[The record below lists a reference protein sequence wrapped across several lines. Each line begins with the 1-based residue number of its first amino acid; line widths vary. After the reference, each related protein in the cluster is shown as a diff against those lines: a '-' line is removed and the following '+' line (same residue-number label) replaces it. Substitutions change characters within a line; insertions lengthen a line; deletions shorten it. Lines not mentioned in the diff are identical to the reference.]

1 MITLAQA
8 KAYIDQAIGIA
19 VPDFFTE
26 AAITKVG
33 AVDVSGYSTA
43 DQTMIQV
50 MAVAIVASAGA
61 PRRVASQDAPS
72 GASRSF
78 KNDDGALSALR
89 RSLKAL
95 DTAGTM
101 ADVVGPDPVNAS
113 FLMVV

>member
-8 KAYIDQAIGIA
+8 KAYMDQALGVG

-33 AVDVSGYSTA
+33 AVDVTQYSAA
-43 DQTMIQV
+43 DQTMIQC
-50 MAVAIVASAGA
+50 MAVAIVAASGA
-61 PRRVASQDAPS
+61 PRRIGSQGAPS

-78 KNDDGALSALR
+78 KNEENALSALR

-95 DTAGTM
+95 DTAGLM
-101 ADVVGPDPVNAS
+101 ADVVGPDPANSA
-113 FLMVV
+113 FIMVV